1 MEDKII
7 DQFVHNIT
15 EQARQEFL
23 ENGPSEPKVYQLVKR
38 GKSDL
43 NVQVSHL
50 NNHFNDNF
58 PERLEKIE
66 DLVEHFHRDGN
77 LGFRKNLCTIYCEWI
92 GTDQKGYLLF
102 QIRKTFKKSQQLLVV
117 QRDGISV
124 NDCGQISE
132 SNTMESYYTEDEV
145 VSQ

>member
-7 DQFVHNIT
+7 DQFVQNIT

-50 NNHFNDNF
+50 NNPFSVNF

-77 LGFRKNLCTIYCEWI
+77 VGFRKNLCTIYCEWI
-92 GTDQKGYLLF
+92 GTDQKEYLLF
-102 QIRKTFKKSQQLLVV
+102 QIRKADIK
-117 QRDGISV
+117 
-124 NDCGQISE
+124 
-132 SNTMESYYTEDEV
+132 
-145 VSQ
+145 